1 MEKADVFS
9 KLYEIV
15 GRRQMNKSEFWAKY
29 AKQLNEKQLQAVCA
43 VHGPV
48 LLLAVPGS
56 GKTTVLMTRLGYMLF
71 CEGISP
77 QNILTLTYTVAATRD
92 MERRFGEIFGGRSGN
107 GVDGDG
113 VGEKDVGRELVLG
126 SRLEFRTIN
135 GICAKVIQRYAGM
148 IGKKAFELVTEEKEL
163 GRVLTNIM
171 VSYMEEYPTES
182 DVNGMKTLITYC
194 KNMLLSESEI
204 QKLGEQE
211 GVPLWEVY
219 RAYNAYLREHGL
231 MDYDDQMLYAYR
243 LLKQVPELLRF
254 YQERYRYICVDEAQ
268 DTSKIQHIII
278 KLLAG
283 ENGNLFMV
291 GDEDQSIYGFRA
303 AYPEALL
310 AFERE
315 HTGAQVLVMD
325 QNYRS
330 GAGIVAVADRFIGRN
345 QDRHEKHMVAVRET
359 EAEVR
364 VTELKGR
371 ANQYG
376 YLCKVAADCSRETAV
391 LYRDNE
397 SALPLIDLLLRQ
409 GISYRMRGMDMG
421 FFTHRVVTD
430 VTNILRFAQDPYDT
444 ELFLRIYFKCKTY
457 LKKPQAEQLCRI
469 SETEN
474 IPVLDAVDE
483 LRDVSDVVRGKC
495 KAFQTHL
502 RNMLDETPG
511 KALYRIETPLGYGEY
526 LERNHIDGNKLFILR
541 MLAKQEEAVNG
552 FLERLQKLRLL
563 LQEGRQDEECQFILS
578 TIHSAKG
585 LEYERVYLLDVCDG
599 VFPAQAIGPKTA
611 ATSQE
616 RKAFEEERRL
626 FYVGMTRAKD
636 ELILFQL
643 ADRESCFVREVR
655 SALGRNAQE
664 TGRGDRAAMAQTPRR
679 KREVRK
685 AYEIYA
691 GKADTGKDSVNVELI
706 IGERVIQRKYGA
718 GVVNDVEYDAAGR
731 ASKFT
736 VVFDSG
742 VEKAFMFPIA
752 FRSGMRLEG

>member
-1 MEKADVFS
+1 MD
-9 KLYEIV
+9 
-15 GRRQMNKSEFWAKY
+15 KSEFLEKY
-29 AKQLNEKQLQAVCA
+29 ARQLNDKQLQAVCA

-56 GKTTVLMTRLGYMLF
+56 GKTTVLVTRLGYMLF
-71 CEGISP
+71 CEKIAP
-77 QNILTLTYTVAATRD
+77 QNILILTYTVAATRD
-92 MERRFGEIFGGRSGN
+92 MERRFGEIFGGRSGK

-113 VGEKDVGRELVLG
+113 VGGKDAGGEFALDG
-126 SRLEFRTIN
+126 RLEFRTIN
-135 GICAKVIQRYAGM
+135 GICAKAIQRYAGM
-148 IGKKAFELVTEEKEL
+148 IGKRAFELVTEEKEL
-163 GRVLTNIM
+163 GRILTNIM

-182 DVNGMKTLITYC
+182 DVKGMKTLITYC
-194 KNMLLSESEI
+194 KNMLLSETEI
-204 QKLGEQE
+204 KKLGEQE
-211 GVPLWEVY
+211 GIRLWEVY
-219 RAYNAYLREHGL
+219 KTYNAYLREHGL

-254 YQERYRYICVDEAQ
+254 YQERYQYICVDEAQ

-310 AFERE
+310 AFEQE
-315 HTGAQVLVMD
+315 HPGAQVLVMD

-330 GAGIVAVADRFIGRN
+330 GAGIVSVADRFIGRN
-345 QDRHEKHMVAVRET
+345 HDRHEKHMVAVRDT
-359 EAEVR
+359 VAEVH
-364 VTELKGR
+364 VTELKAR

-409 GISYRMRGMDMG
+409 GIPYRMRGMDMG

-430 VTNILRFAQDPYDT
+430 VKNILRFAQDPYDT

-457 LKKPQAEQLCRI
+457 LKKTQAEQLCRI
-469 SETEN
+469 SVTEN

-483 LRDVSDVVRGKC
+483 LRDVSDMVRGKC

-502 RNMLDETPG
+502 RNMADETPG

-526 LERNHIDGNKLFILR
+526 LERNHLDGNKLFILR
-541 MLAKQEEAVNG
+541 MLARQEESVNG
-552 FLERLQKLRLL
+552 FLERLQKLQGV
-563 LQEGRQDEECQFILS
+563 LQEGRQDMECKFILS

-599 VFPAQAIGPKTA
+599 VFPSQVIRPQTA
-611 ATSQE
+611 TYQE
-616 RKAFEEERRL
+616 RKTFEEERRL

-643 ADRESCFVREVR
+643 ADRESCFVREVQ
-655 SALGRNAQE
+655 SVLGRGTQE
-664 TGRGDRAAMAQTPRR
+664 TKRGDRADTGQTSRQ
-679 KREVRK
+679 KRNGRK
-685 AYEIYA
+685 AYDVYT
-691 GKADTGKDSVNVELI
+691 GKADTGKNSVDFELI
-706 IGERVIQRKYGA
+706 IGERVVQRKYGA
-718 GVVNDVEYDAAGR
+718 GVVNDVEYDVAGR

-742 VEKAFMFPIA
+742 VEKAFLFPIA
-752 FRSGMRLEG
+752 FQSGMRLED